1 MATDITTLAIQLQS
15 KEAEKSLKVF
25 NELLEAGSIQA
36 KRMEHMKISVDVDEA
51 LKEISAFKR
60 GFDDIANAAKDIHF
74 DLGTFS
80 MPTISPNLEATAL
93 EELKNFFKNQ
103 ADDLRKQ
110 SDAMRFACTSA
121 GEYAE
126 KLQELNAVTRE
137 FDAATAKADAAM
149 RLTVEADNRAAEAKR
164 ALAHAEIELKKVSE
178 QLNATHTGGTGDI
191 MKLTAREEE
200 LKGEVQN
207 LSKAYKEAQAEADKL
222 AAKLD
227 LSAGKPMKRG
237 RGTNSLKRN
246 SPESRHRPEKSRKAL
261 TLSALGR
268 NMPEPRRPSWR
279 ADSMR

>member
-15 KEAEKSLKVF
+15 REAENSLKTF
-25 NELLEAGSIQA
+25 NDLLTEGSKNA
-36 KRMEHMKISVDVDEA
+36 KSMEHIKIRMDVEEA
-51 LKEISAFKR
+51 LKGLSDFKA
-60 GFDDIANAAKDIHF
+60 GFDDIAKTAKDIHF

-126 KLQELNAVTRE
+126 KLRELNAVTRE

-164 ALAHAEIELKKVSE
+164 DLAQAEIELKKVSE

-207 LSKAYKEAQAEADKL
+207 LSKAYKEAQAEVMSL
-222 AAKLD
+222 LREAAFMT
-227 LSAGKPMKRG
+227 PMQKDF
-237 RGTNSLKRN
+237 
-246 SPESRHRPEKSRKAL
+246 RHSQL
-261 TLSALGR
+261 MLHFFVTGH
-268 NMPEPRRPSWR
+268 
-279 ADSMR
+279 